1 VRGAAIVF
9 ITDGAHRVKQL
20 SIRHRI
26 LASFGIIL
34 SLMLVM
40 AALSY
45 TLLGGIDREAK
56 SLEDDSMLGVSL
68 SSDLRATWFENYAIR
83 SVSPKRAPRST
94 S

>member
-1 VRGAAIVF
+1 
-9 ITDGAHRVKQL
+9 VKQL

-56 SLEDDSMLGVSL
+56 SLEDDSIAGYAISA
-68 SSDLRATWFENYAIR
+68 DLRAAW
-83 SVSPKRAPRST
+83 
-94 S
+94 